1 MISKADLKILK
12 ALSTAHG
19 RKKHQKFMV
28 EGAKMVTEAL
38 LAKMPIAW
46 LAATTTFLK
55 ANQQLLQQTKVYEV
69 TEQELKQLS
78 LMQQPN
84 QALAV
89 VNKPAP
95 VAFSSTDTDWVLVLD
110 GIQDPGN
117 MGTIVRTA
125 EWFGVNKI
133 LCSKETVDIFNPKVV
148 QASMGS
154 VFRMPVFYQDLL
166 PILIQAKADGIPIH
180 AALLEGK
187 NIYKTS
193 LPKQG
198 YLIIGNEGKG
208 ISTAIV
214 DIQPSPVYI
223 APAAHSKAES
233 LNAAIATAV
242 LLSAA
247 HGNSF

>member
-1 MISKADLKILK
+1 MISKTDLKILK

-19 RKKHQKFMV
+19 RKKHQKFIV

-46 LAATTTFLK
+46 LAATTAFLK
-55 ANQQLLQQTKVYEV
+55 ANQQLLQHAKVYEV
-69 TEQELKQLS
+69 TEQALKQFS

-84 QALAV
+84 QALV
-89 VNKPAP
+89 VINKPEP
-95 VAFSSTDTDWVLVLD
+95 VAFSRADKEWVLVLD

-154 VFRMPVFYQDLL
+154 VFRIPVFYQDLL
-166 PILIQAKADGIPIH
+166 PILTQAKVAGVSIY
-180 AALLEGK
+180 AALLKGQS
-187 NIYKTS
+187 IYQTS

-208 ISTAIV
+208 ISPAIV
-214 DIQPSPVYI
+214 NMQPTSIYI
-223 APAAHSKAES
+223 PPAIHSKAES

-247 HGNSF
+247 AQQ